1 MAPSMAPP
9 STVPFSSISDDPRRK
24 PKTPCRHFHPAHHHR
39 CVLRRVSDQARRRQ
53 ELAKTAGGKQVP
65 LEEPNPPREIHKL
78 LQELSE
84 HLGIRLLNECLSD
97 PTMHDCFES
106 IFPKDNPKNTR
117 FSINFFTSIGLD
129 GITENLLKNLKN
141 MPRRI
146 MQQQKPVSESE
157 GFGSSGSSDSDA
169 STAESDSVSSSSD
182 DESDRDG
189 RRGNRRR
196 R

>member
-1 MAPSMAPP
+1 MIHHLETNKLRNVAK
-9 STVPFSSISDDPRRK
+9 F
-24 PKTPCRHFHPAHHHR
+24 FAH
-39 CVLRRVSDQARRRQ
+39 
-53 ELAKTAGGKQVP
+53 
-65 LEEPNPPREIHKL
+65 L
-78 LQELSE
+78 LGTDALIWKKELSE